1 MALPEKFLKDP
12 AWPYLRQSE
21 AKLLTAQH
29 LTSGKKFDPKRS
41 VWIPDPEEGFVAAE
55 IKSTAAPSLSKN
67 GAEMITVVINEKGI
81 ERKLA
86 KEEVQPRNPPKFEMS
101 EDMAE
106 LTHLNEASVLHNL
119 RQRYANTMIYTYSGL
134 FCVAINP
141 YKRLPI
147 YSESVCKMY
156 IGRRRNEMPPH
167 IFSICDEAYRNMMNE
182 QENQSMLITGESGAG
197 KTENTKKVIG
207 YFAVV
212 GGPSGGS
219 TTRRRKKLYLNRP
232 ISNYHFVAQAE
243 VAIEGLDDRE
253 EMLITDES
261 FDIMKFTEKEKFEM
275 YALVAAVMHMGEM
288 RFKQRPREEQAEADD
303 VKEGEIACKL
313 FGVDKDAFLTAIL
326 RPRVKIGAEWVN
338 KGQNLEQVN
347 FSVGAL
353 AKALYAR
360 MFAWLI
366 RRCNATLDVRDKQ
379 QKEGQ
384 HFIGVLDIAGFE
396 IFELNSFEQ
405 LWINFVNE
413 RLQQFFNH
421 HMFILEQE
429 EYQREGIQWAFI
441 DFGLDLQPCIELI
454 EKEEQLLSNGGTS
467 RFSNSSR
474 TAVKA
479 KKGKSSTFQTVSMI
493 YRQSL
498 ANLIKMLNQTHPH
511 FIRCIIPNEQKTAG
525 VIDAGLVLNQL
536 TCNGVLEG
544 IRICRKG
551 FPNRLI
557 KKVHYLDFR
566 QRYAVLAAKEAIEPV
581 SVELAGKRMCERME
595 REGILNSDSFQ
606 CGKTK
611 VFFKTGVLASLEQHR
626 DEALAKIIA
635 EFQRVC
641 RYYLAQ
647 KELQRR
653 RAQKAGIKIIQR
665 NVRKWCALR
674 GWNWFKLLGRVRP
687 LIKENQQREDSFA
700 ELENINKNYSRLEA
714 DFAREEKLRKEL
726 EAETERLKAERQ
738 QLEIALAREKDRYA
752 EAETHVKRT
761 DGQKAELE
769 RQLDRMSEQLAEEE
783 N

>member
-41 VWIPDPEEGFVAAE
+41 VWIPDPEDGFIAAE
-55 IKSTAAPSLSKN
+55 IKSTVTPSLSKN
-67 GAEMITVVINEKGI
+67 GAEMITVIINEKGI

-212 GGPSGGS
+212 GGPSGVS
-219 TTRRRKKLYLNRP
+219 TTRRRSSSTKDTATLEEQVVRTNPVLEAFEKLYLNRP
-232 ISNYHFVAQAE
+232 ISDYHFVAQAE

-275 YALVAAVMHMGEM
+275 YALVAAVMHMGEI

-303 VKEGEIACKL
+303 IKEGEIACKL

-379 QKEGQ
+379 QREGQ

-454 EKEEQLLSNGGTS
+454 EKVIYSEIFFGQ
-467 RFSNSSR
+467 
-474 TAVKA
+474 VK
-479 KKGKSSTFQTVSMI
+479 
-493 YRQSL
+493 
-498 ANLIKMLNQTHPH
+498 LI
-511 FIRCIIPNEQKTAG
+511 
-525 VIDAGLVLNQL
+525 
-536 TCNGVLEG
+536 
-544 IRICRKG
+544 
-551 FPNRLI
+551 
-557 KKVHYLDFR
+557 
-566 QRYAVLAAKEAIEPV
+566 
-581 SVELAGKRMCERME
+581 
-595 REGILNSDSFQ
+595 
-606 CGKTK
+606 
-611 VFFKTGVLASLEQHR
+611 
-626 DEALAKIIA
+626 
-635 EFQRVC
+635 
-641 RYYLAQ
+641 
-647 KELQRR
+647 
-653 RAQKAGIKIIQR
+653 
-665 NVRKWCALR
+665 
-674 GWNWFKLLGRVRP
+674 GRV
-687 LIKENQQREDSFA
+687 
-700 ELENINKNYSRLEA
+700 
-714 DFAREEKLRKEL
+714 
-726 EAETERLKAERQ
+726 
-738 QLEIALAREKDRYA
+738 
-752 EAETHVKRT
+752 
-761 DGQKAELE
+761 
-769 RQLDRMSEQLAEEE
+769 
-783 N
+783 

>member
-41 VWIPDPEEGFVAAE
+41 VWIPDPEEGFIAAE
-55 IKSTAAPSLSKN
+55 IKSTVTPSLSKN

-212 GGPSGGS
+212 GGPSAGS
-219 TTRRRKKLYLNRP
+219 TTRRRSSSTKDTATLEEQVVRTNPVLEAFGGNFYLLEKSRVIKQLGGERSYHIFYQIMSDGINGLKKKLYLNRP
-232 ISNYHFVAQAE
+232 ISDYHFVAQAE

-303 VKEGEIACKL
+303 IKEGEIACKL

-338 KGQNLEQVN
+338 KGQNLEQV
-347 FSVGAL
+347 
-353 AKALYAR
+353 
-360 MFAWLI
+360 
-366 RRCNATLDVRDKQ
+366 
-379 QKEGQ
+379 
-384 HFIGVLDIAGFE
+384 
-396 IFELNSFEQ
+396 
-405 LWINFVNE
+405 
-413 RLQQFFNH
+413 
-421 HMFILEQE
+421 
-429 EYQREGIQWAFI
+429 RE
-441 DFGLDLQPCIELI
+441 
-454 EKEEQLLSNGGTS
+454 
-467 RFSNSSR
+467 
-474 TAVKA
+474 
-479 KKGKSSTFQTVSMI
+479 
-493 YRQSL
+493 
-498 ANLIKMLNQTHPH
+498 
-511 FIRCIIPNEQKTAG
+511 
-525 VIDAGLVLNQL
+525 
-536 TCNGVLEG
+536 
-544 IRICRKG
+544 
-551 FPNRLI
+551 
-557 KKVHYLDFR
+557 
-566 QRYAVLAAKEAIEPV
+566 
-581 SVELAGKRMCERME
+581 
-595 REGILNSDSFQ
+595 
-606 CGKTK
+606 
-611 VFFKTGVLASLEQHR
+611 
-626 DEALAKIIA
+626 
-635 EFQRVC
+635 
-641 RYYLAQ
+641 
-647 KELQRR
+647 
-653 RAQKAGIKIIQR
+653 
-665 NVRKWCALR
+665 
-674 GWNWFKLLGRVRP
+674 
-687 LIKENQQREDSFA
+687 
-700 ELENINKNYSRLEA
+700 
-714 DFAREEKLRKEL
+714 
-726 EAETERLKAERQ
+726 
-738 QLEIALAREKDRYA
+738 
-752 EAETHVKRT
+752 
-761 DGQKAELE
+761 
-769 RQLDRMSEQLAEEE
+769 
-783 N
+783 